1 MARPPSN
8 SVGVAVAVAVR
19 VPAPAPAPVPVVA
32 VPVALPVLPVV
43 ERITRHRQRRP
54 SGLSAPSWCRKDQV
68 IADKDG
74 QIQRLREDLAIDQ
87 MHGVGASAALRGDT
101 GGRDDTRRASIVNNQ
116 RLMVEFRDV

>member
-19 VPAPAPAPVPVVA
+19 VPAPVPVVHL
-32 VPVALPVLPVV
+32 PVALPVLPVV